1 MGQEERIVMDQVTID
16 VIETFVNLMTVSIK
30 ELTERQVDLVRR
42 LDRLEARLDGRSQ
55 AISTLNRNM
64 HTNAF
69 AIREMRHY
77 HSMLVK
83 SLEKAGVLFREGIA
97 VKRRVTTESP
107 RPSLFSRLRRTL
119 WEENRYRT

>member
-83 SLEKAGVLFREGIA
+83 SLEKAGVLYREGITT
-97 VKRRVTTESP
+97 KRTIATESP
-107 RPSLFSRLRRTL
+107 RESVFARMCKGLRKSD
-119 WEENRYRT
+119 